1 MFELTP
7 DHSPVFQAGQ
17 SMRLHCSW

>member
-1 MFELTP
+1 MLELTP

-17 SMRLHCSW
+17 SMRLQGSW